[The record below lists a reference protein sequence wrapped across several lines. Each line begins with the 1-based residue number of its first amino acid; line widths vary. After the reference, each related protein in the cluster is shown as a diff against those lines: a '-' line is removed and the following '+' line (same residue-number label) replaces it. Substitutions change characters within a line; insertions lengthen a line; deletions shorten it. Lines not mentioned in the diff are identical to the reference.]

1 MSLSTDIKL
10 FVIRKQVWLS
20 SVYFYFFLKTK
31 TIHGQRIDWKAKRS
45 DRQEYKKKTYGW
57 ISPLW
62 LLIVHCNVVETSVVH
77 LAFTGAYANEW
88 ICVCTKVL
96 KELNGH
102 WMNSNKPT
110 IIMNILFGILQSCP
124 KTPAQCRFCC

>member
-10 FVIRKQVWLS
+10 FVIRKQVLLS
-20 SVYFYFFLKTK
+20 SVYFYFFKNKDYTRSKNWLKSQEVRST
-31 TIHGQRIDWKAKRS
+31 RI
-45 DRQEYKKKTYGW
+45 QKKTYGW

-62 LLIVHCNVVETSVVH
+62 LLIVHCNVVESVVH